1 MYPRDFL
8 DSYWRPGVCDSVF
21 IAMPFHS
28 EFSPIWYDA
37 LRPAIEQD
45 LRPALVAKRV
55 DASILSGSII
65 MEILDGI
72 AHSRVVVADISIAQE
87 RRWKGQRNGNVMYEV
102 GIAHACRQ
110 STEVLLLRSDCEDIN
125 FDLAGIRVH
134 SYDRSNVAAT
144 RERFASLIAD
154 TLGQIDHTKGLQV
167 QKAVDALDADALKFI
182 KSLGGSPEF
191 YGPEPGN
198 MSEVL
203 LSITKAAA
211 LSRLQALGIV
221 RCEPA
226 HLSGK
231 PAFFWTEFGKAIV
244 ARVG

>member
-1 MYPRDFL
+1 MHPRDFL
-8 DSYWRPGVCDSVF
+8 DSYWRTGVRDSAF

-28 EFSPIWYDA
+28 EFSPIWDDA

-45 LRPALVAKRV
+45 LRPSLKAERV

-87 RRWKGQRNGNVMYEV
+87 GGWKGQRNGNVMYEV

-110 STEVLLLRSDCEDIN
+110 STEVLLLRSDSEDIN

-134 SYDRSNVAAT
+134 SYDRSDVAAT
-144 RERFASLIAD
+144 RERFARLIAD
-154 TLGQIDHTKGLQV
+154 TLDQIDHTKGLQV

-182 KSLGGSPEF
+182 KSWGKSSCF
-191 YGPEPGN
+191 HGPEPGN
-198 MSEVL
+198 MGEVL
-203 LSITKAAA
+203 ISITKAAA
-211 LSRLQALGIV
+211 LSRLQSLGIV

-226 HLSGK
+226 HPSGK

>member
-8 DSYWRPGVCDSVF
+8 DSYWRFGVRDSAF

-28 EFSPIWYDA
+28 EFSSIWHDA

-87 RRWKGQRNGNVMYEV
+87 GRWKGQRNGNVMYEV

-110 STEVLLLRSDCEDIN
+110 STEVLLLRSDSEDIN

-134 SYDRSNVAAT
+134 SYDRSDVAAT
-144 RERFASLIAD
+144 RERFARLIAD
-154 TLGQIDHTKGLQV
+154 TLVQIDHTKGLQV

-182 KSLGGSPEF
+182 KSWGGSPEF
-191 YGPEPGN
+191 HGPEPGN
-198 MSEVL
+198 MGEVL

-211 LSRLQALGIV
+211 LSRLQTLGIV

-231 PAFFWTEFGKAIV
+231 PALFWTEFGKAIV
-244 ARVG
+244 SRVG